1 MVGGHGAMQSRHIA
15 VKRLR
20 IHGRVQGVGYRWSLA
35 RQAQI
40 LGVTGWVRNRS
51 DGSVEAMIAGSQTQL
66 AQVIEWAHEGPSAAQ
81 VRRVEIEDGEG
92 EFFAFE
98 QWPTM

>member
-1 MVGGHGAMQSRHIA
+1 MA
-15 VKRLR
+15 VKHLR

-51 DGSVEAMIAGSQTQL
+51 DGSVEAMIAGTPAQL
-66 AQVIEWAHEGPSAAQ
+66 AEVIEWAREGPSAAQ
-81 VRRVEIEDGEG
+81 VRRVDIEDGAG
-92 EFFAFE
+92 EFLSFE

>member
-1 MVGGHGAMQSRHIA
+1 MQSRHIG
-15 VKRLR
+15 VKHLR
-20 IHGRVQGVGYRWSLA
+20 IHGLVQGVGYRWSLA

-51 DGSVEAMIAGSQTQL
+51 DGSVEAMIAGSPTQL
-66 AQVIEWAHEGPSAAQ
+66 AAVIEWAHAGPSAAQ

-92 EFFAFE
+92 EFLTFE